1 MYESFYGLRERPFNL
16 VPDPRF
22 LFLTRQHTE
31 ALTHLQYGLTGRPGV
46 TVLIGEAG
54 TGKSTLVRKALGAIS
69 RESVPNRIVELSN
82 PTLTRAEFYEY
93 LAHGFGFSPDASA
106 SKPKFLFEL
115 EEALKT
121 ERGVVALVVD
131 EAQSLPDDLLE
142 EIRLLTNLQTPSG
155 RALTMML
162 VGQPE
167 LGARLNES
175 QLRQLKQRVALRCEL
190 APLALHDTLAYI
202 ARRVA
207 VAGGA
212 ADQLFTRTA
221 AEVVHNR
228 SRGIPRTISV
238 ICDNALVNG
247 FAANMKPVSAGLVEE
262 VCRDFQIG
270 DVEPR
275 PATVPVAA
283 PSPVAPAV
291 AAVPA
296 AVEATAAPPP
306 RRRAGIFAEPEAPR
320 PAPQAVV
327 EEAAK
332 ETSGADHNEESSMF
346 AGYARKKRFSIF

>member
-46 TVLIGEAG
+46 TVLVGEAG
-54 TGKSTLVRKALGAIS
+54 TGKSTLVRKALESVS
-69 RESVPNRIVELSN
+69 REPARNRIVELSN

-93 LAHGFGFSPDASA
+93 LAKGFGFSPDAA
-106 SKPKFLFEL
+106 RSKPKFLFEL
-115 EEALKT
+115 EEAIKAET
-121 ERGVVALVVD
+121 GVVALVVD

-142 EIRLLTNLQTPSG
+142 EIRLLTNLQTPAG
-155 RALTMML
+155 CALTMVL

-167 LGARLNES
+167 LAARLNQS

-190 APLALHDTLAYI
+190 APLALHDTMAYI
-202 ARRVA
+202 VRRVA

-221 AEVVHNR
+221 AEMIHTK

-270 DVEPR
+270 EAEPR
-275 PATVPVAA
+275 PAIAA
-283 PSPVAPAV
+283 VVSTPAPAV
-291 AAVPA
+291 
-296 AVEATAAPPP
+296 VEAAPAPK
-306 RRRAGIFAEPEAPR
+306 RRAGIFAEPESAPVS
-320 PAPQAVV
+320 QAVA
-327 EEAAK
+327 EIAEAPEPMDGGEPA
-332 ETSGADHNEESSMF
+332 ESQMF
-346 AGYARKKRFSIF
+346 SRFSRKKRFSIF